1 MKADTIHLRSAGDER
16 KELFIIY
23 NSGGAALL
31 VVLIHSS
38 FPGRFGIY
46 IKSTARIAVP
56 IFLMI
61 SGYYAFKCDRDDGL
75 QRIKSSIHKTA
86 KLAIYMCI
94 LAQLCQHLQCF
105 VYHLNIKCRDKTF

>member
-1 MKADTIHLRSAGDER
+1 MKEKNYLLYTIR
-16 KELFIIY
+16 
-23 NSGGAALL
+23 GGAALL

-75 QRIKSSIHKTA
+75 QRIKYS
-86 KLAIYMCI
+86 
-94 LAQLCQHLQCF
+94 
-105 VYHLNIKCRDKTF
+105 VYLPL